1 MARPLIP
8 VALVA
13 ALLVICSCRGG
24 DSSIPVIPVD
34 LNKGTLTITNW
45 RVTGPFRLPDKDQK
59 GYTQLGLQEA
69 FGHDYL
75 AEIKG
80 REVPL
85 MLPSPTTYRPVDFTR
100 DPNDEPDI
108 GPAEVQ
114 FIDQV
119 QQFPTPSVNTQT
131 LFRKA
136 GEFFKVTY
144 GAAVLSSE
152 TDTEAALIVSGNSPV
167 KVWLNDKEIL
177 QSPASVVG
185 HDPDILHILT
195 VPLRRGDNKLLVKMF
210 CFPKRNEFVVRVAT
224 RERALAFAREHGGL
238 RDVLEE
244 AVVQPGQ
251 PLLLSHNLPFF
262 SPRNPAEARVEI
274 TDRDGRGLLSK
285 VIDLG
290 SRAEIQTTGFARG
303 LYKITASVGE
313 WTFSEN
319 FYIGER
325 DKIAAPYEERCLAER
340 NPPERLPDA
349 CAALE
354 HLRKVSNHARSS
366 YRLDWQK
373 NALFLLE
380 QLEWGLAEPPAD
392 GPPPHAP
399 RGVRMFA
406 YRSRI
411 DSQKQYYF
419 LHLPK
424 GYDGRSVPL
433 VVVNPHNTVQKPL
446 LGGPLV
452 TRPDG
457 LRKLSTFADEFGY
470 ACLWTHGR
478 GRNNNVHLALADTL
492 EALEDVQRR
501 FAIDA
506 ERVYLTG
513 DCGGARNALL
523 FAQRFPDRVAAVSV
537 LNSATTS
544 GLTAN
549 ELWQAGNSPRAATE
563 NLLNIPLQLIHGD
576 HFPHSPTEQSVE
588 LRDAARRAGMEPE
601 LILLPG
607 DTRWADE
614 DALRLSFAFFQG
626 KSRQTPRTV
635 ALTTG
640 QLKYGSAYWLRVTE
654 LAAPPRL
661 GKVSARFD
669 APGRMTVRASDVA
682 ELEFLPGRFPAGVPR
697 SGTLEIDV
705 NGEIHTVTLENDG
718 PLRLRLSPAEG
729 DAALKKTAALE
740 GPVSH
745 AFVEPFVIVQATGG
759 SQQEQELSKK
769 LADQIEKGWRD
780 NYFVSCPRK
789 TEEEVTPEDVAAFNL
804 VVAGGPNVN
813 ETLKRVFG
821 SLPFGLD
828 AGGVSVGGVRV
839 ESSRVLLSAVY
850 PNPLNPRRYVV
861 LVASNSP
868 DAAGLPAP
876 ELARSGSYDVAV
888 WRVDGGQG
896 SRLLGEW
903 YWDKSWTRLIPA
915 GAVVEEGDGGEAE

>member
-1 MARPLIP
+1 MTRHLTP

-13 ALLVICSCRGG
+13 ALLTLCSCRGAG
-24 DSSIPVIPVD
+24 SSVPVTQVD
-34 LNKGTLTITNW
+34 LRKGILTVTDW
-45 RVTGPFRLPDKDQK
+45 RVIGPFRLSENNQR
-59 GYTQLGLQEA
+59 YTAATLQEA

-75 AEIKG
+75 AELKG
-80 REVPL
+80 REAPL
-85 MLPSPTTYRPVDFTR
+85 TMPAPTTNRPVDFAR
-100 DPNDEPDI
+100 DPNDQPDV

-119 QQFPTPSVNTQT
+119 QRFPVPSVNTQT

-177 QSPASVVG
+177 QSPASVIG
-185 HDPDILHILT
+185 HDPDVLHLLT
-195 VPLRRGDNKLLVKMF
+195 VPLRRGANKLLVKMF
-210 CFPKRNEFVVRVAT
+210 CFPKRNEFVVRLAT
-224 RERALAFAREHGGL
+224 RERALAFVREHGGL

-244 AVVQPGQ
+244 AVVHPGQ

-262 SPRNPAEARVEI
+262 SPRNPTEAKVEI
-274 TDRDGRGLLSK
+274 TDRDGRGLLSE
-285 VIDLG
+285 VVNLG
-290 SRAEIQTTGFARG
+290 SRAEIQTSGFARG
-303 LYKITASVGE
+303 LYTITASVGG

-319 FYIGER
+319 FYVGER
-325 DKIAAPYEERCLAER
+325 DKIAAPYEERCSAER
-340 NPPERLPDA
+340 NPSERLREA

-354 HLRKVSNHARSS
+354 HLRKVGNHARSS

-380 QLEWGLAEPPAD
+380 QLEWGLSESPAD
-392 GPPPHAP
+392 APPPRAP
-399 RGVRMFA
+399 RGVRMFT
-406 YRSRI
+406 YRSQI
-411 DSQKQYYF
+411 DGQQQFYF

-446 LGGPLV
+446 LSGPLV

-506 ERVYLTG
+506 DRVYLTG

-544 GLTAN
+544 GLRAN
-549 ELWQAGNSPRAATE
+549 ELWQEGNSPPAATE

-576 HFPHSPTEQSVE
+576 HFPHSPTEQSVK

-614 DALRLSFAFFQG
+614 DALRLSFAFFRG
-626 KSRQTPRTV
+626 KSRQTPRAV

-654 LAAPPRL
+654 LAAPPRP

-682 ELEFLPGRFPAGVPR
+682 QLELLPGRFPADVTRP
-697 SGTLEIDV
+697 GTLGIDV
-705 NGEIHTVTLENDG
+705 NGEIHTVNVENDE
-718 PLRLRLSPAEG
+718 PIRLRLSPADG
-729 DAALKKTAALE
+729 DGVLKKTAALE

-745 AFVEPFVIVQATGG
+745 AFAEPFVIVQATGG
-759 SQQEQELSKK
+759 SPQEQELSKK
-769 LADQIEKGWRD
+769 LADQVEKSWRD
-780 NYFVSCPRK
+780 NYYVSCSRK
-789 TEEEVTPEDVAAFNL
+789 TEEEVTPEDVATMHL
-804 VVAGGPNVN
+804 IVAGGPNVK
-813 ETLKRVFG
+813 ETLKRISG
-821 SLPFGLD
+821 PLPFGLD

-839 ESSRVLLSAVY
+839 ESSRALLSAVY
-850 PNPLNPRRYVV
+850 PNPSNPRRYVV

-868 DAAGLPAP
+868 DVAELPAP

-888 WRVDGGQG
+888 WRFDGGQG

-903 YWDKSWTRLIPA
+903 YWDRSWTRLIPA
-915 GAVVEEGDGGEAE
+915 GAVVGEGDGGEAE